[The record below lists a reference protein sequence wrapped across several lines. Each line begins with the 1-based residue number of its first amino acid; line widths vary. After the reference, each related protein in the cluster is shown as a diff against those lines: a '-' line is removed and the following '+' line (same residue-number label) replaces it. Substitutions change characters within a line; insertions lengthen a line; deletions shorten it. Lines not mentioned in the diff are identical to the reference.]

1 MKQWILLLML
11 GALASAQSSPPPADS
26 SPETN
31 DKLIQRLV
39 SDFEE
44 AWNKHDAHAF
54 AETFA
59 EDADF
64 NNIFGVGDHGRHA
77 IEQFHAT
84 RFQTMF
90 KQSHQTA
97 TDIRTRYITPS
108 IASVDIRWEMTGAL
122 APDGTPIPLRSG
134 LLNWLVTKQ
143 NGKWLIT
150 VMHNQEL
157 TPAKK

>member
-1 MKQWILLLML
+1 MKSLILSLIF
-11 GALASAQSSPPPADS
+11 AFATAQSFPSAQS
-26 SPETN
+26 N
-31 DKLIQRLV
+31 DEQIKRLV
-39 SDFEE
+39 SDFEG

-64 NNIFGVGDHGRHA
+64 TNIVGAGAQGRPA

-84 RFQTMF
+84 RFETMF
-90 KQSHQTA
+90 KQSHLVA
-97 TDIRTRYITPS
+97 TDVHTRYITPS
-108 IASVDIRWEMTGAL
+108 IASVDVHWEMTGAMM
-122 APDGTPIPLRSG
+122 PDGKPIPLRSG